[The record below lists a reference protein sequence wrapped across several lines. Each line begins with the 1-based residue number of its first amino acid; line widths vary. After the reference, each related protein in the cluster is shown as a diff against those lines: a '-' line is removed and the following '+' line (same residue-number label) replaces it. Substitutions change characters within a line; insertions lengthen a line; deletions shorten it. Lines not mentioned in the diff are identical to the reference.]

1 MVKIWLLIAIP
12 VVLIVLGIIAF
23 FVLKSKKKKFQPD
36 YYTLFVLGLVFFVIG
51 IISEIPVMWILGIVF
66 FILGIV
72 NKDKWKRRKTWETMN
87 KKQKKLSVILM
98 IVLGVLVLGG
108 IIVFLLTDNWDKIIG
123 GERDEHGCLGA
134 AGYTWNET
142 EQSCVRQWLEKNDS
156 DYYQITNFNACADAG
171 YPVMESYPR
180 QCRTPNGT
188 LFVEDENINDS
199 ITGSTVDEE
208 QIEGPY
214 AIITI
219 IDNESES
226 VE

>member
-1 MVKIWLLIAIP
+1 MIRTWLLISIP

-23 FVLKSKKKKFQPD
+23 FVLKSKKKKFQLD
-36 YYTLFVLGLVFFVIG
+36 YYTLFVLGLVFFVLG
-51 IISEIPVMWILGIVF
+51 IIMENPVMWVLGIIF
-66 FILGIV
+66 FILGIT
-72 NKDKWKRRKTWETMN
+72 NRDKWKKRETWKTMN
-87 KKQKKLSVILM
+87 KKQKKLSIILM

-108 IIVFLLTDNWDKIIG
+108 IVALLLINSDKIIG

-142 EQSCVRQWLEKNDS
+142 EQSCVRQWLQKNDS
-156 DYYQITNFNACADAG
+156 DYYQVKNFLTCADAG

-180 QCRTPNGT
+180 QCRVPNGT
-188 LFVEDENINDS
+188 IFVEDENINDS

-214 AIITI
+214 AIIRI
-219 IDNESES
+219 IDDNKSE
-226 VE
+226 